1 MLTFTTG
8 TNRGRRK
15 QNDARVPMT
24 DPTPSTAVLFE
35 IAEPHIALVTINRPE
50 ARNAVNGA
58 VAAGLEAAVERVEAD
73 PDLWAAIL
81 TGAGPHAFCAG
92 ADLKEVSAGRGA
104 ALATKKGGFGGFV
117 RAPRTKLWI
126 AAAQGHALA
135 GGLELL
141 LSCDLSVV
149 AETANFGLPEVKRSL
164 VAGAGGVFR
173 LPRALPRAIALE
185 MIATGD
191 PIPATRALQ
200 FGLVNAMVPAPQV
213 IAAALALARRVT
225 VNAPIAVRESLGVAR
240 QAYDRG
246 EAELW
251 DISGAASNRVWATED
266 FQEGPRAFVEKRPPR
281 WVGR

>member
-1 MLTFTTG
+1 MVTSETTDLW
-8 TNRGRRK
+8 RK
-15 QNDARVPMT
+15 QPM
-24 DPTPSTAVLFE
+24 SAVLFE

-58 VAAGLEAAVERVEAD
+58 VAAGLEEAVERVEAD

-81 TGAGPHAFCAG
+81 TGVGPAFCAG
-92 ADLKEVSAGRGA
+92 ADLKEVSGGRGA
-104 ALATKKGGFGGFV
+104 ALATAKGGFGGFV
-117 RAPRTKLWI
+117 RAARSKLWI

-141 LSCDLSVV
+141 LSCDLAVV

-173 LPRALPRAIALE
+173 LPRAVPKAVALE

-191 PIPATRALQ
+191 PISATKALQ
-200 FGLVNAMVPAPQV
+200 FGLVNAVVPASEV
-213 IAAALALARRVT
+213 VAAALVLARRVT

-240 QAYDRG
+240 VAYDRA

-251 DISGAASNRVWATED
+251 EMCGAAGRRVRETED
-266 FQEGPRAFVEKRPPR
+266 FQEGPRAFVEKRAPN

>member
-1 MLTFTTG
+1 MADLTQPG
-8 TNRGRRK
+8 T
-15 QNDARVPMT
+15 
-24 DPTPSTAVLFE
+24 VLFE
-35 IAEPHIALVTINRPE
+35 VVEPHIALVTINRPE

-58 VAAGLEAAVERVEAD
+58 VATGLEEAVERVEAD

-92 ADLKEVSAGRGA
+92 ADLKEISAGRGA
-104 ALATKKGGFGGFV
+104 ALATRKGGFGGFV
-117 RAPRTKLWI
+117 RATRSKLWI
-126 AAAQGHALA
+126 AAARGHALA

-141 LSCDLSVV
+141 LSCDLAVV

-173 LPRALPRAIALE
+173 LPRALPKAIALE

-191 PIPATRALQ
+191 PIPAARALQ
-200 FGLVNAMVPAPQV
+200 FGLVNAVVPASEV
-213 IAAALALARRVT
+213 VTAALALARRVT
-225 VNAPIAVRESLGVAR
+225 VNAPIAVRESLSVAR
-240 QAYDRG
+240 QAYDLA
-246 EAELW
+246 EPELW
-251 DISGAASNRVWATED
+251 EVSGAAGTRVRDTED